1 MKPVVKTHKYTQLS
15 LALDMQKFIPVQIE
29 LYKNKIEH
37 KRHKNQMLISE
48 AYISSQYKWN
58 ETVNKE

>member
-1 MKPVVKTHKYTQLS
+1 
-15 LALDMQKFIPVQIE
+15 MQKFIPVQIE

-58 ETVNKE
+58 ETVNKEWKSDLYSKDHTN

>member
-1 MKPVVKTHKYTQLS
+1 MKPAVKTHKYTQLS

-37 KRHKNQMLISE
+37 KNQMLISE